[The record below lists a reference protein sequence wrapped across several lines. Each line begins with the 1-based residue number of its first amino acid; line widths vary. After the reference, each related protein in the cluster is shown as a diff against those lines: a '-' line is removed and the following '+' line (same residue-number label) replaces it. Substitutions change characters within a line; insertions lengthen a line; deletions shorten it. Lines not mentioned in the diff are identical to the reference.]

1 MSNEIPSAVTH
12 GSWIEHTEQSNPLPP
27 DIRCEVKLRNGEIQP
42 VMLSGYWDWTITDHD
57 ADIME
62 YRVVISYEKSETTQS
77 PTAFEFL
84 QKAVQHMED
93 RAATYD
99 QPEGE
104 RSMYKCIFAFN
115 IITGRDLT
123 ESEGWLLMQILKDV
137 RQWQRPDYHQDS
149 AEDCIAYAALKAE
162 ALAKGC

>member
-1 MSNEIPSAVTH
+1 MSNEISSTLTYGP
-12 GSWIEHTEQSNPLPP
+12 WIAHVGNDNPLPP
-27 DIRCEVKLRNGEIQP
+27 ETICEAQTCDKDIINPQASKFWDWHINGE
-42 VMLSGYWDWTITDHD
+42 SS
-57 ADIME
+57 DIAF
-62 YRVVISYEKSETTQS
+62 YRVVTKTTQ

-99 QPEGE
+99 KPEGE
-104 RSMYKCIFAFN
+104 RSMYKCVFAFN

-123 ESEGWLLMQILKDV
+123 ESEGWLLQQLLKDV
-137 RQWQRPDYHQDS
+137 RQWQRPDYHADS

-162 ALAKGC
+162 ALAKGN